1 MILPHRL
8 PFPSGWGAGAA
19 AASSLLLGLTLA
31 ISTPRAF
38 PVYGDQ
44 TVLPAGTELNEDAL
58 DRPREIF
65 NSVSRGGVKSYLVN
79 LGDLAFSSPSILG
92 GAARRAGITNI
103 PMKQMTHQAA

>member
-1 MILPHRL
+1 MMRAHRL
-8 PFPSGWGAGAA
+8 PFPSGWGARAA

-31 ISTPRAF
+31 ISNLRAF

-65 NSVSRGGVKSYLVN
+65 NSVSSRSYEGVDSGQRSCRVKSLN
-79 LGDLAFSSPSILG
+79 TDSGGKHASCSP
-92 GAARRAGITNI
+92 
-103 PMKQMTHQAA
+103 PC